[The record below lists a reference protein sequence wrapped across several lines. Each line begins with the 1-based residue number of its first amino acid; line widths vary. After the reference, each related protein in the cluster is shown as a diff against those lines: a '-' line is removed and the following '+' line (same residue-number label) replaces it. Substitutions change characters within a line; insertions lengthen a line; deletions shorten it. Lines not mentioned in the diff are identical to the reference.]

1 MNIISKIFNTKKTIL
16 EMLELRKF
24 ETDKHKN
31 FNLDEI
37 DTMYRSMDKKISHE
51 NSPLDFNCVNEDNI
65 CYIKFVLFTK
75 LRLANL
81 KTLINNMIDEYVK
94 EGDTIIFIVKDK
106 INNIE
111 LFDSSL
117 NVYLENNNIIIQ
129 IFWMD
134 TLLFNITKHELVPPM
149 RILNLEE
156 KNELLK
162 KANINNFI
170 QLPLILKNDPVA
182 KFYGLKKG
190 HVVEITRPSPTAGI
204 YKNYRYCQ

>member
-1 MNIISKIFNTKKTIL
+1 MNIISKIFNTKKTLL
-16 EMLELRKF
+16 EMLDLRKF
-24 ETDKHKN
+24 ETDKHTN
-31 FNLDEI
+31 FNLEEI
-37 DTMYRSMDKKISHE
+37 DIMYRSMDKKVSHE
-51 NSPLDFNCVNEDNI
+51 NSPLDFNCINEDKT

-106 INNIE
+106 INNID

-117 NVYLENNNIIIQ
+117 NVYLENNNIFIQ

-149 RILNLEE
+149 RILNIEE
-156 KNELLK
+156 KNSLLK
-162 KANINNFI
+162 KANINTFI

-190 HVVEITRPSPTAGI
+190 NVVEITRPSPTAGI